1 MQKPVMLFRPRS
13 LLQLVVISFVLV
25 LTPLGALLIQ
35 AVQALESVSMK
46 GRVATLEIASLAKR
60 SQSLPEIVLDMEHSA
75 RQYQV
80 LGDPKLKGIIQVT
93 EARFNA
99 DLNSLCKEEI
109 SENLLT
115 LCHKLKSS
123 THGLINVLSEVPYDS
138 ASYEQAL
145 NDFELLSK
153 HTQQVVQELQHLIE
167 LKSEQ
172 LAADAASVK
181 SKLLWQGVSLVP
193 LSIVMSA
200 LFTFLIT
207 RPIQRLEEIIQQLG
221 SGQAPLKFEV
231 YGPRE
236 LNNLGEK
243 LHWLQSKL
251 QALEEQKLRFI
262 RQMSHELKTP
272 LASLREGADLMEE
285 EILGPLTDSQREIV
299 MILQDKGLQLQ
310 RIIEN
315 LLDFNGLKYQRS
327 ILVSQFDLRKLVD
340 EVLHEHR
347 LDIQRADLHY
357 CLDGAPLLLNADK
370 VKLRTL
376 LGNLISNATY
386 YSLPPSRM
394 WLSWRA
400 TEQDLILQ
408 IANHGNRIPEED
420 QERIFLPFE
429 QGRQPRLG
437 TIKGSGVGLS
447 VAKEYAL
454 MHGGSLQIV
463 SHPQAEVCFQLQIPL
478 VSKDCSYEVSS
489 IESEYY
495 SGRASQDK
503 KVNVS

>member
-1 MQKPVMLFRPRS
+1 MLFRPRS

-35 AVQALESVSMK
+35 AMQALESVSMK
-46 GRVATLEIASLAKR
+46 GRLATLEIASLAKS

-93 EARFNA
+93 EARFHA
-99 DLNSLCKEEI
+99 DLDDVCKEDL
-109 SENLLT
+109 SENLQALCSTLT
-115 LCHKLKSS
+115 SS
-123 THGLINVLSEVPYDS
+123 THQLIDTLSDVPFDS
-138 ASYEQAL
+138 AVYENALTQFEALSTNTQRLVQAIQ
-145 NDFELLSK
+145 
-153 HTQQVVQELQHLIE
+153 HTIE

-193 LSIVMSA
+193 LSIVMSV
-200 LFTFLIT
+200 LFTFLII

-243 LHWLQSKL
+243 LQWLHTKL
-251 QALEEQKLRFI
+251 QALEEQKFRFI

-327 ILVSQFDLRKLVD
+327 ILVSQFDLRKLID

-357 CLDGAPLLLNADK
+357 CLDGESLTLNADK

-400 TEQDLILQ
+400 TEQDLVLQ
-408 IANHGNRIPEED
+408 IANNGNMIPKED

-429 QGRQPRLG
+429 QGRQPRSG
-437 TIKGSGVGLS
+437 TIKGSGIGLS

-454 MHGGSLQIV
+454 MHGGHLQIV
-463 SHPQAEVCFQLQIPL
+463 SHPQADVCFQLQIPL

-489 IESEYY
+489 DESKDH
-495 SGRASQDK
+495 SSRASQGK
-503 KVNVS
+503 KVNMS